1 MAERTRSRS
10 YGPTVLAGLAAAAL
24 TAVAAS
30 RTWAHAS
37 GRSAGIHVTASST
50 GSSSA
55 PLAVALALV
64 SLAAWGVVLVL
75 RGRARRVVAVVGALA
90 SAGVVAATVVSA
102 GRAQHDAVRAVLA
115 KGGTGDAFS
124 TSLTAWY
131 FVCAVAAVL
140 AKGGTGDAFSTS
152 LTAWYF
158 VCAVAAVL
166 TLVTF
171 VVAVVAAP
179 RWPAMGSRYDAPA
192 ARAAEPQTE
201 QDLWRALDQGHDPT
215 A

>member
-1 MAERTRSRS
+1 M
-10 YGPTVLAGLAAAAL
+10 
-24 TAVAAS
+24 
-30 RTWAHAS
+30 
-37 GRSAGIHVTASST
+37 
-50 GSSSA
+50 
-55 PLAVALALV
+55 
-64 SLAAWGVVLVL
+64 VLVL

-90 SAGVVAATVVSA
+90 AAGVVAATVASA

-131 FVCAVAAVL
+131 FVCAVAAV
-140 AKGGTGDAFSTS
+140 
-152 LTAWYF
+152 
-158 VCAVAAVL
+158 V
-166 TLVTF
+166 TLVAF

-201 QDLWRALDQGHDPT
+201 QDLWRALDEGHDPT